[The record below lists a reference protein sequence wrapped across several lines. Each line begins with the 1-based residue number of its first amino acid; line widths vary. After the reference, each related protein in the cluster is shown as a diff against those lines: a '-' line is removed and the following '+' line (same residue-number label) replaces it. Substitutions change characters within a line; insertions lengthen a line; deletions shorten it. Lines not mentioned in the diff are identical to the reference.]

1 MCSVSLKVNFPIVA
15 TQLGVF
21 DSNSDGLRGSLTA
34 RLYDRISQV
43 SELSVTLL
51 LVDWYSNFIIG
62 LLEKQCGSNGK
73 FIFITK

>member
-1 MCSVSLKVNFPIVA
+1 MLLYSYEITIKMCFASLKVNFPIVV

-43 SELSVTLL
+43 SELSVTL
-51 LVDWYSNFIIG
+51 VVG
-62 LLEKQCGSNGK
+62 RQVR
-73 FIFITK
+73 

>member
-1 MCSVSLKVNFPIVA
+1 MCFASLKVNFPIVV

-43 SELSVTLL
+43 SELSVTL
-51 LVDWYSNFIIG
+51 VVG
-62 LLEKQCGSNGK
+62 RQVR
-73 FIFITK
+73 